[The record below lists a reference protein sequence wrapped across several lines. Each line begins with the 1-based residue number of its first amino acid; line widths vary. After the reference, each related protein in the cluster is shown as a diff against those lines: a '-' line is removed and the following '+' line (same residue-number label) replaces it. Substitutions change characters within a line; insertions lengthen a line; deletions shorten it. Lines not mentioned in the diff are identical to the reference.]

1 MILAVVS
8 SSIILSVSLSS
19 PDRSIPL
26 QVKTEYQGVDAVVHA
41 FDRHSI
47 VLLGEVH
54 WSNAEHRFIQ
64 KLLRDTRIP
73 CLVDDIAIEAGNSL
87 YQPLIDRFV
96 AGDAVPADSI
106 QLAWRNTTQP
116 MAWDPPVYG
125 AIYRAVREVNRG
137 LPPSKRMRVVALD
150 PPIDWS
156 SVRSAADFPRIWGY
170 RDPVWFT
177 TLEKE
182 VLSKHRK
189 VLVIA
194 GGLHILRRDPPGFTP
209 QSFDRV
215 GLGDALAQRYES
227 QTFRIYPAIG
237 STGVGKRFA
246 GKPAGTVLHI
256 SGTAFGALSSQML
269 WPSGVTMFRKV
280 NGQNK
285 PYTLQTS
292 EYPAI
297 GSLIDE
303 IMYFGS
309 DTTSSRPQRAI
320 YRECAYVSELRRR
333 NALLLP
339 IFGFDRDPELASL
352 AGKSCPS

>member
-64 KLLRDTRIP
+64 KLLRDTRFP

-125 AIYRAVREVNRG
+125 AIYRLEFGQIRSRFPAHLGLSRPRLVHDAREGSAFEAPKGSRYRRRTPHSPAGSTRLHAAV
-137 LPPSKRMRVVALD
+137 
-150 PPIDWS
+150 
-156 SVRSAADFPRIWGY
+156 VRSSRTW
-170 RDPVWFT
+170 RC
-177 TLEKE
+177 
-182 VLSKHRK
+182 
-189 VLVIA
+189 A
-194 GGLHILRRDPPGFTP
+194 G
-209 QSFDRV
+209 S
-215 GLGDALAQRYES
+215 
-227 QTFRIYPAIG
+227 AI
-237 STGVGKRFA
+237 
-246 GKPAGTVLHI
+246 
-256 SGTAFGALSSQML
+256 
-269 WPSGVTMFRKV
+269 
-280 NGQNK
+280 
-285 PYTLQTS
+285 
-292 EYPAI
+292 
-297 GSLIDE
+297 
-303 IMYFGS
+303 
-309 DTTSSRPQRAI
+309 
-320 YRECAYVSELRRR
+320 
-333 NALLLP
+333 
-339 IFGFDRDPELASL
+339 
-352 AGKSCPS
+352 